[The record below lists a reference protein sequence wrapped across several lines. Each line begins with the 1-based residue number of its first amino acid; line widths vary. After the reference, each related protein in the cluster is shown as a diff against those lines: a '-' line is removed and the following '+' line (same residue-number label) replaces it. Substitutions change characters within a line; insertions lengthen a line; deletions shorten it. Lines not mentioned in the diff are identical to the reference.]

1 MNFKIIMK
9 YSPIENSLFIK
20 NRKKF
25 IDKMEDNSIAF
36 FNSND
41 NYPVSAD
48 TTLPFEQHRD
58 LFYLSGINQEETVL
72 LLFKKSNEEFK
83 EIIFLTEPNDLLTH
97 WEGARLD
104 RKKTLSIS
112 GIHNICWL
120 NELDKIIGALMK
132 EVQIL
137 YLNKNEH
144 YRAKI
149 ETQTREERF
158 NNWITKEYPSK
169 ETKGCNIILQRL
181 RSIKDPIEIQ
191 LIQKACDIT
200 ELGFRRILNFV
211 KPGVWEYEIEA
222 EFSHEFLRNK
232 SKKFAY
238 SPIIAS
244 GINSNI
250 LHYIKNNNQCR
261 EGDILL
267 LDVGAE
273 YANYSSDMTRT
284 IPVSGR
290 FTKRQ
295 KAIYNS
301 VLLVKNEATKL
312 LRPGLLWK
320 EHYAEVGKIMTS
332 ELLKLGLLSKNDIQN
347 QTKEN
352 PAFKKYFTHG
362 VSHHL
367 GLDTHDYGDLNRP
380 IEKNMVFTVEPG
392 IYVQEEN
399 FGIRLEDDVVVQEN
413 ADPINLMKNIPIE
426 IEEIEDLMNS

>member
-9 YSPIENSLFIK
+9 YSPIDNSLFIK

-83 EIIFLTEPNDLLTH
+83 EILFLTKPNDLLTH

-104 RKKTLSIS
+104 RKQTLSIS
-112 GIHNICWL
+112 GIHNIHWL
-120 NELDKIIGALMK
+120 NELDNIIGTLMN
-132 EVQIL
+132 EVKIL

-144 YRAKI
+144 YRAKV

-158 NNWITKEYPSK
+158 NNWITKKYPSK
-169 ETKGCNIILQRL
+169 KTKGCNIILQRL
-181 RSIKDPIEIQ
+181 RSIKDPIEIR

-238 SPIIAS
+238 TPIIAS

-261 EGDILL
+261 EGDVLL

-284 IPVSGR
+284 IPVSGK

-295 KAIYNS
+295 KDIFT
-301 VLLVKNEATKL
+301 LVFGT
-312 LRPGLLWK
+312 
-320 EHYAEVGKIMTS
+320 
-332 ELLKLGLLSKNDIQN
+332 
-347 QTKEN
+347 
-352 PAFKKYFTHG
+352 
-362 VSHHL
+362 
-367 GLDTHDYGDLNRP
+367 
-380 IEKNMVFTVEPG
+380 
-392 IYVQEEN
+392 EET
-399 FGIRLEDDVVVQEN
+399 L
-413 ADPINLMKNIPIE
+413 
-426 IEEIEDLMNS
+426 

>member
-1 MNFKIIMK
+1 MK

-244 GINSNI
+244 GVNSNI

>member
-1 MNFKIIMK
+1 MK
-9 YSPIENSLFIK
+9 YFPITNTLFVK
-20 NRKKF
+20 NRKHF
-25 IDKMEDNSIAF
+25 IENMLDNSVAF

-41 NYPVSAD
+41 SYPVSAD

-58 LFYLSGINQEETVL
+58 LFYLSGVNQEETIL
-72 LLFKKSNEEFK
+72 LIYKNNDSIYQ
-83 EIIFLTEPNDLLTH
+83 EILFLTKPNGLLTH
-97 WEGARLD
+97 WEGERLNEE
-104 RKKTLSIS
+104 KAYTIS
-112 GIHNICWL
+112 GIKIVYWL
-120 NELDKIIGALMK
+120 DQLDDVIKKIMQNVK
-132 EVQIL
+132 VL

-144 YRAKI
+144 YRAKV
-149 ETQTREERF
+149 ETETREKRF
-158 NNWITKEYPSK
+158 NDWIKKEYPSK
-169 ETKGCNIILQRL
+169 NVKGSNPILQKL
-181 RSIKDPIEIQ
+181 RSVKSSLEIE

-200 ELGFRRILNFV
+200 EKGFRRILNFV

-222 EFSHEFLRNK
+222 EFSHEFLRNR

-244 GINSNI
+244 GKNSTI
-250 LHYIKNNNQCR
+250 LHYIENNNQCL
-261 EGDILL
+261 EGDVLL

-290 FTKRQ
+290 FSERQ

-301 VLLVKNEATKL
+301 VLHVKNEATKL
-312 LRPGLLWK
+312 LKPGVMWK
-320 EHYAEVGKIMTS
+320 DHYHEVGKIMSS
-332 ELLKLGLLSKNDIQN
+332 ELLKLGLLTKSDIQN

-362 VSHHL
+362 VSHNL
-367 GLDTHDYGDLNRP
+367 GLDTHDYGDLSYP

-392 IYVQEEN
+392 IYLPKEN

-413 ADPINLMKNIPIE
+413 SEPINLMTNIPIE
-426 IEEIEDLMNS
+426 VEEIENLMNS

>member
-1 MNFKIIMK
+1 MK
-9 YSPIENSLFIK
+9 YFPITNTLFVK
-20 NRKKF
+20 NRKHF
-25 IDKMEDNSIAF
+25 IENMLDNSVAF

-41 NYPVSAD
+41 RYPVSAD

-58 LFYLSGINQEETVL
+58 LFYLSGVNQEETIL
-72 LLFKKSNEEFK
+72 LIYKNNDSIYK
-83 EIIFLTEPNDLLTH
+83 EILFLTKPNDLLTH
-97 WEGARLD
+97 WEGERLN
-104 RKKTLSIS
+104 KEKSYTIS
-112 GIHNICWL
+112 GIKTVYWLDQLDDVIKKIMQNI
-120 NELDKIIGALMK
+120 K
-132 EVQIL
+132 VL

-144 YRAKI
+144 YRAKV
-149 ETQTREERF
+149 ETETREKRF
-158 NNWITKEYPSK
+158 NDWIKKEYPSK
-169 ETKGCNIILQRL
+169 NVKGSNPILQKL
-181 RSIKDPIEIQ
+181 RSVKSSLEIE

-200 ELGFRRILNFV
+200 EKGFRRILNFV

-222 EFSHEFLRNK
+222 EFSHEFLRNR

-244 GINSNI
+244 GKNSTI
-250 LHYIKNNNQCR
+250 LHYIENNNQCL
-261 EGDILL
+261 EGDVLL

-290 FTKRQ
+290 FSERQ

-301 VLLVKNEATKL
+301 VLHVKNEATKL
-312 LRPGLLWK
+312 LKPGVMWK
-320 EHYAEVGKIMTS
+320 DHYHEVGKIMSS
-332 ELLKLGLLSKNDIQN
+332 ELLKLGLLTKSDIQN

-362 VSHHL
+362 VSHNL
-367 GLDTHDYGDLNRP
+367 GLDTHDYGDLSYP

-392 IYVQEEN
+392 IYLPKEN

-413 ADPINLMKNIPIE
+413 SEPINLMTNIPIE
-426 IEEIEDLMNS
+426 VEEIENLMNS

>member
-1 MNFKIIMK
+1 MK
-9 YSPIENSLFIK
+9 YSPIDNSLFIK

-169 ETKGCNIILQRL
+169 ETKGCNIILQGL
-181 RSIKDPIEIQ
+181 RSIKEPIEIQ

-200 ELGFRRILNFV
+200 ELGFKRILNFV

-261 EGDILL
+261 EGDVLL

-284 IPVSGR
+284 IPVSGK

-332 ELLKLGLLSKNDIQN
+332 ELLKLGLLSKNDVQN

-367 GLDTHDYGDLNRP
+367 GLDTHDYGDLSRP

-413 ADPINLMKNIPIE
+413 TDPINLMKNIPIE

>member
-1 MNFKIIMK
+1 MK

-25 IDKMEDNSIAF
+25 IDKMEDNSIVF

-72 LLFKKSNEEFK
+72 LLFKKSNQEFK

-112 GIHNICWL
+112 GIHNIHWL
-120 NELDKIIGALMK
+120 NELDNIIGTLMK
-132 EVQIL
+132 EVKIL
-137 YLNKNEH
+137 YLNNNEH
-144 YRAKI
+144 YRAKV

-250 LHYIKNNNQCR
+250 LHYIQNNNQCR
-261 EGDILL
+261 KGDVLL

-284 IPVSGR
+284 IPVSGK

-332 ELLKLGLLSKNDIQN
+332 ELLKLGLLSKNDVQN

-367 GLDTHDYGDLNRP
+367 GLDTHDYGDLSRP

-399 FGIRLEDDVVVQEN
+399 FGIRLEDDVVVQDN

>member
-1 MNFKIIMK
+1 MK
-9 YSPIENSLFIK
+9 YSPIDNSLFIK

-72 LLFKKSNEEFK
+72 LLFKKSNQEFK
-83 EIIFLTEPNDLLTH
+83 EILFLTKPNDLLTH

-112 GIHNICWL
+112 GIHNIHWL
-120 NELDKIIGALMK
+120 NELDNIISALMK
-132 EVQIL
+132 EVKIL

-144 YRAKI
+144 YRAKV

-169 ETKGCNIILQRL
+169 ETKGCNIILQVL
-181 RSIKDPIEIQ
+181 RSIKEPIEIQ

-261 EGDILL
+261 EGDVLL

-284 IPVSGR
+284 VPVSGK

-295 KAIYNS
+295 KAVYNS

-332 ELLKLGLLSKNDIQN
+332 ELLKLGLLSKNDVQN

-367 GLDTHDYGDLNRP
+367 GLDTHDYGDLSRP

>member
-58 LFYLSGINQEETVL
+58 LFYLSGINQEETIL

-261 EGDILL
+261 EGDVLL

-301 VLLVKNEATKL
+301 VLHVKNEATKL

-413 ADPINLMKNIPIE
+413 TDPINLMKNIPIE

>member
-1 MNFKIIMK
+1 MK

-261 EGDILL
+261 EGDVLL

-301 VLLVKNEATKL
+301 ILLVKNEATKL

-367 GLDTHDYGDLNRP
+367 GLDTHDYGDLSRP

>member
-1 MNFKIIMK
+1 MK

-181 RSIKDPIEIQ
+181 RSVKEPIEIQ

-367 GLDTHDYGDLNRP
+367 GLDTHDYGDLSRP

>member
-1 MNFKIIMK
+1 MK
-9 YSPIENSLFIK
+9 YFPITNTLFVK
-20 NRKKF
+20 NRKHF
-25 IDKMEDNSIAF
+25 IENMLDNSVAF

-41 NYPVSAD
+41 SYPVSAD

-58 LFYLSGINQEETVL
+58 LFYLSGVNQEETIL
-72 LLFKKSNEEFK
+72 LIYKNNDSIYQ
-83 EIIFLTEPNDLLTH
+83 EILFLTKPNDLLTH
-97 WEGARLD
+97 WEGERLNEE
-104 RKKTLSIS
+104 KAYTIS
-112 GIHNICWL
+112 GIKIVYWL
-120 NELDKIIGALMK
+120 DQLDDVIKKIMQNVK
-132 EVQIL
+132 VL

-144 YRAKI
+144 YRAKV
-149 ETQTREERF
+149 ETETREERF
-158 NNWITKEYPSK
+158 NDWIKKEYPSK
-169 ETKGCNIILQRL
+169 NVKGSNPILQKL
-181 RSIKDPIEIQ
+181 RSVKSSLEIE

-200 ELGFRRILNFV
+200 EKGFRRILNFV

-222 EFSHEFLRNK
+222 EFSHEFLRNR

-244 GINSNI
+244 GKNSTI
-250 LHYIKNNNQCR
+250 LHYIENNNQCL
-261 EGDILL
+261 EGDVLL

-290 FTKRQ
+290 FSERQ

-301 VLLVKNEATKL
+301 VLHVKNEATKL
-312 LRPGLLWK
+312 LKPGVMWK
-320 EHYAEVGKIMTS
+320 DHYHEVGKIMSS
-332 ELLKLGLLSKNDIQN
+332 ELLKLGLLTKSDIQN

-362 VSHHL
+362 VSHNL
-367 GLDTHDYGDLNRP
+367 GLDTHDYGDLSYP

-392 IYVQEEN
+392 IYLPKEN

-413 ADPINLMKNIPIE
+413 SEPINLMTNIPIE
-426 IEEIEDLMNS
+426 VEEIENLMNS

>member
-9 YSPIENSLFIK
+9 YSPIDNSLFIK

-72 LLFKKSNEEFK
+72 LLFKKSNQEFK
-83 EIIFLTEPNDLLTH
+83 EILFLTKPNDLLTH

-112 GIHNICWL
+112 GIHNIHWL
-120 NELDKIIGALMK
+120 NELDNIISALMK
-132 EVQIL
+132 EVKIL

-144 YRAKI
+144 YRAKV

-169 ETKGCNIILQRL
+169 ETKGCNIILQVL
-181 RSIKDPIEIQ
+181 RSIKEPIEIQ

-261 EGDILL
+261 EGDVLL

-284 IPVSGR
+284 IPVSGK

-332 ELLKLGLLSKNDIQN
+332 ELLKLGLLSKNDVQN

-367 GLDTHDYGDLNRP
+367 GLDTHDYGDLSRP

>member
-1 MNFKIIMK
+1 MK

-181 RSIKDPIEIQ
+181 RSVKEPIEIQ

-332 ELLKLGLLSKNDIQN
+332 ELLKLGLLSKNDVQN

-367 GLDTHDYGDLNRP
+367 GLDTHDYGDLSRP

>member
-1 MNFKIIMK
+1 MK
-9 YSPIENSLFIK
+9 YFPIDNSLFIK

-72 LLFKKSNEEFK
+72 LLFKKSNQEFK
-83 EIIFLTEPNDLLTH
+83 EILFLTKPNDLLTH

-112 GIHNICWL
+112 GIHNIHWL
-120 NELDKIIGALMK
+120 NELDNIISALMK
-132 EVQIL
+132 EVKIL

-144 YRAKI
+144 YRAKV

-169 ETKGCNIILQRL
+169 ETKGCNIILQVL
-181 RSIKDPIEIQ
+181 RSIKEPIEIQ

-261 EGDILL
+261 EGDVLL

-284 IPVSGR
+284 IPVSGK

-295 KAIYNS
+295 KAVYNS

-332 ELLKLGLLSKNDIQN
+332 ELLKLGLLSKNDVQN

-367 GLDTHDYGDLNRP
+367 GLDTHDYGDLSRP

>member
-1 MNFKIIMK
+1 MK
-9 YSPIENSLFIK
+9 YSPIDNSLFIK

-181 RSIKDPIEIQ
+181 RSVKEPIEIQ

-244 GINSNI
+244 GVNSNI

-261 EGDILL
+261 EGDVLL

-367 GLDTHDYGDLNRP
+367 GLDTHDYGDLSRP

>member
-1 MNFKIIMK
+1 MK
-9 YSPIENSLFIK
+9 YSPINNSLFIK
-20 NRKKF
+20 NRKNF
-25 IDKMEDNSIAF
+25 IAKMEDNSIAF

-58 LFYLSGINQEETVL
+58 LFYLSGINQEETIL
-72 LLFKKSNEEFK
+72 LLFKKSKKEFK
-83 EIIFLTEPNDLLTH
+83 EIIFLTKPNDLLTH
-97 WEGARLD
+97 WQGERLD
-104 RKKTLSIS
+104 KKKTLSIS
-112 GIHNICWL
+112 GINNIYWL
-120 NELDKIIGALMK
+120 NNLEDLVSDLMK
-132 EVQIL
+132 QVKVI

-144 YRAKI
+144 YRAKV

-158 NNWITKEYPSK
+158 NNWITKEYPNK

-181 RSIKDPIEIQ
+181 RSVKDPIEIQ
-191 LIQKACDIT
+191 LIQKACNIT
-200 ELGFRRILNFV
+200 ELGFRRILGFV

-222 EFSHEFLRNK
+222 EFSHEFLKNK

-261 EGDILL
+261 EGDVLL

-284 IPVSGR
+284 IPVSGK

-295 KAIYNS
+295 KAVYNS

-332 ELLKLGLLSKNDIQN
+332 ELLKLGLLSKNDVQN

-367 GLDTHDYGDLNRP
+367 GLDTHDYGDLSRP

>member
-1 MNFKIIMK
+1 MK

-83 EIIFLTEPNDLLTH
+83 EILFLTKPNDLLTH

-261 EGDILL
+261 EGDVLL

-367 GLDTHDYGDLNRP
+367 GLDTHDYGDLSRP

>member
-1 MNFKIIMK
+1 MK

-413 ADPINLMKNIPIE
+413 TDPINLMKNIPIE

>member
-9 YSPIENSLFIK
+9 YSPIDNSLFIK

-72 LLFKKSNEEFK
+72 LLFKKSNQEFK
-83 EIIFLTEPNDLLTH
+83 EILFLTKPNDLLTH

-112 GIHNICWL
+112 GIHNIHWL
-120 NELDKIIGALMK
+120 NELDNIISALMK
-132 EVQIL
+132 EVKIL

-144 YRAKI
+144 YRAKV

-169 ETKGCNIILQRL
+169 ETKGCNIILQVL
-181 RSIKDPIEIQ
+181 RSIKEPIEIQ

-261 EGDILL
+261 EGDVLL

-284 IPVSGR
+284 VPVSGK

-367 GLDTHDYGDLNRP
+367 GLDTHDYGDLSRP

>member
-1 MNFKIIMK
+1 MK
-9 YSPIENSLFIK
+9 YFPITNTLFVK
-20 NRKKF
+20 NRKHF
-25 IDKMEDNSIAF
+25 IENMLDNSVAF

-41 NYPVSAD
+41 SYPVSAD

-58 LFYLSGINQEETVL
+58 LFYLCGVNQEETIL
-72 LLFKKSNEEFK
+72 LIYKNNNSIYQ
-83 EIIFLTEPNDLLTH
+83 EILFLTKPNDLLTH
-97 WEGARLD
+97 WEGEKLNEE
-104 RKKTLSIS
+104 KTYTIS
-112 GIHNICWL
+112 GIKTVYWL
-120 NELDKIIGALMK
+120 DQLDDVIKKIMQNVK
-132 EVQIL
+132 VL

-144 YRAKI
+144 YRAKV
-149 ETQTREERF
+149 ETETREKRF
-158 NNWITKEYPSK
+158 NDWIKKEYPSK
-169 ETKGCNIILQRL
+169 NVKGSNPILQKL
-181 RSIKDPIEIQ
+181 RSVKSSLEIE

-200 ELGFRRILNFV
+200 EKGFRRILNFV

-222 EFSHEFLRNK
+222 EFSHEFLRNR

-244 GINSNI
+244 GKNSTI
-250 LHYIKNNNQCR
+250 LHYIENNNQCL
-261 EGDILL
+261 EGDVLL

-290 FTKRQ
+290 FSERQ

-301 VLLVKNEATKL
+301 VLHVKNEATKL
-312 LRPGLLWK
+312 LKPGVMWK
-320 EHYAEVGKIMTS
+320 DHYHEVGKIMSS
-332 ELLKLGLLSKNDIQN
+332 ELLKLGLLTKSDIQN

-362 VSHHL
+362 VSHNL
-367 GLDTHDYGDLNRP
+367 GLDTHDYGDLSYP

-392 IYVQEEN
+392 IYLPKEN

-413 ADPINLMKNIPIE
+413 SEPINLMTNIPIE
-426 IEEIEDLMNS
+426 VEEIENLMNS

>member
-1 MNFKIIMK
+1 MK

-58 LFYLSGINQEETVL
+58 LFYLSGINQEETIL

-232 SKKFAY
+232 SKKIAY

-367 GLDTHDYGDLNRP
+367 GLDTHDYGDLSRP

>member
-9 YSPIENSLFIK
+9 YSPIDNSLFIK

-72 LLFKKSNEEFK
+72 LLFKKSNQEFK
-83 EIIFLTEPNDLLTH
+83 EILFLTKPNDLLTH

-112 GIHNICWL
+112 GIHNIHWL
-120 NELDKIIGALMK
+120 NELDNIISALMK
-132 EVQIL
+132 EVKIL

-144 YRAKI
+144 YRAKV

-169 ETKGCNIILQRL
+169 ETKGCNIILQVL
-181 RSIKDPIEIQ
+181 RSIKEPIEIQ

-211 KPGVWEYEIEA
+211 KPGVWEFEIEA

-261 EGDILL
+261 EGDVLL

-284 IPVSGR
+284 VPVSGK

-332 ELLKLGLLSKNDIQN
+332 ELLKLGLLSKNDVQN

-367 GLDTHDYGDLNRP
+367 GLDTHDYGDLSRP

-413 ADPINLMKNIPIE
+413 TDPINLMKNIPIE

>member
-1 MNFKIIMK
+1 MK
-9 YSPIENSLFIK
+9 YSPINNSLFIK
-20 NRKKF
+20 NRKNF
-25 IDKMEDNSIAF
+25 IAKMEDNSIAF

-58 LFYLSGINQEETVL
+58 LFYLSGINQEETIL
-72 LLFKKSNEEFK
+72 LLFKKSKKEFK
-83 EIIFLTEPNDLLTH
+83 EIIFLTKPNDLLTH
-97 WEGARLD
+97 WQGERLD
-104 RKKTLSIS
+104 KKKTLSIS
-112 GIHNICWL
+112 GINNIYWL
-120 NELDKIIGALMK
+120 NNLEDLVSDLMK
-132 EVQIL
+132 QVKVI

-144 YRAKI
+144 YRAKV

-158 NNWITKEYPSK
+158 NNWITKEYPNK

-181 RSIKDPIEIQ
+181 RSVKDPIEIQ
-191 LIQKACDIT
+191 LIQKACNIT
-200 ELGFRRILNFV
+200 ELGFRRILGFV

-222 EFSHEFLRNK
+222 EFSHEFLKNK

-261 EGDILL
+261 EGDVLL

-284 IPVSGR
+284 IPVSGK

-295 KAIYNS
+295 KAVYNS

-332 ELLKLGLLSKNDIQN
+332 ELLKLGLLSKNDVQN
-347 QTKEN
+347 QTNEN

-367 GLDTHDYGDLNRP
+367 GLDTHDYGDLSRP

>member
-1 MNFKIIMK
+1 MK
-9 YSPIENSLFIK
+9 YSPINNSLFIK
-20 NRKKF
+20 NRKNF
-25 IDKMEDNSIAF
+25 IAKMEDNSIAF

-58 LFYLSGINQEETVL
+58 LFYLSGINQEETIL
-72 LLFKKSNEEFK
+72 LLFKKSKKEFK
-83 EIIFLTEPNDLLTH
+83 EIIFLTKPNDLLTH
-97 WEGARLD
+97 WQGERLD
-104 RKKTLSIS
+104 KKKTLSIS
-112 GIHNICWL
+112 GINNIYWL
-120 NELDKIIGALMK
+120 NNLEDLVSDLMK
-132 EVQIL
+132 QVKVI

-144 YRAKI
+144 YRAKV

-158 NNWITKEYPSK
+158 NNWITKEYPNK

-181 RSIKDPIEIQ
+181 RSVKDPIEIQ
-191 LIQKACDIT
+191 LIQKACNIT
-200 ELGFRRILNFV
+200 ELGFRRILGFV

-261 EGDILL
+261 EGDVLL

-284 IPVSGR
+284 IPVSGK

-295 KAIYNS
+295 KAVYNS

-332 ELLKLGLLSKNDIQN
+332 ELLKLGLLSKNDVQN

-367 GLDTHDYGDLNRP
+367 GLDTHDYGDLSRP

>member
-9 YSPIENSLFIK
+9 YSPIDNSLFIK

-72 LLFKKSNEEFK
+72 LLFKKSNQEFK
-83 EIIFLTEPNDLLTH
+83 EILFLTKPNDLLTH

-112 GIHNICWL
+112 GIHNIHWL
-120 NELDKIIGALMK
+120 NELDNIISALMK
-132 EVQIL
+132 EVKIL

-144 YRAKI
+144 YRAKV

-169 ETKGCNIILQRL
+169 ETKGCNIILQVL
-181 RSIKDPIEIQ
+181 RSIKEPIEIQ

-211 KPGVWEYEIEA
+211 KPGGWEYEIEA

-261 EGDILL
+261 EGDVLL

-284 IPVSGR
+284 IPVSGK

-295 KAIYNS
+295 KAVYNS

-332 ELLKLGLLSKNDIQN
+332 ELLKLGLLSKNDVQN
-347 QTKEN
+347 QTNEN

-367 GLDTHDYGDLNRP
+367 GLDTHDYGDLSRP

>member
-1 MNFKIIMK
+1 MK
-9 YSPIENSLFIK
+9 YSPIDNSLFIK

-72 LLFKKSNEEFK
+72 LLFKKSNQEFK
-83 EIIFLTEPNDLLTH
+83 EILFLTKPNDLLTH

-112 GIHNICWL
+112 GIHNIHWL
-120 NELDKIIGALMK
+120 NELDNIISALMK
-132 EVQIL
+132 EVKIL

-144 YRAKI
+144 YRAKV

-169 ETKGCNIILQRL
+169 ETKGCNIILQVL
-181 RSIKDPIEIQ
+181 RSIKEPIEIQ

-261 EGDILL
+261 EGDVLL

-284 IPVSGR
+284 VPVSGK

-332 ELLKLGLLSKNDIQN
+332 ELLKLGLLSKNDVQN

-367 GLDTHDYGDLNRP
+367 GLDTHDYGDLSRP

>member
-1 MNFKIIMK
+1 MK

-181 RSIKDPIEIQ
+181 RSVKEPIEIQ

-261 EGDILL
+261 EGDVLL

-367 GLDTHDYGDLNRP
+367 GLDTHDYGDLSRP

-413 ADPINLMKNIPIE
+413 TDPINLMKNIPIE

>member
-1 MNFKIIMK
+1 MK
-9 YSPIENSLFIK
+9 YSPINNSLFIK
-20 NRKKF
+20 NRKNF
-25 IDKMEDNSIAF
+25 IAKMEDNSIAF

-58 LFYLSGINQEETVL
+58 LFYLSGINQEETIL
-72 LLFKKSNEEFK
+72 LLFKKSKKEFK
-83 EIIFLTEPNDLLTH
+83 EIIFLTKPNDLLTH
-97 WEGARLD
+97 WQGERLD
-104 RKKTLSIS
+104 KKKTLSIS
-112 GIHNICWL
+112 GINNIYWL
-120 NELDKIIGALMK
+120 NNLEDLVSDLMK
-132 EVQIL
+132 QVKVI

-144 YRAKI
+144 YRAKV

-158 NNWITKEYPSK
+158 NNWITKEYPNK

-181 RSIKDPIEIQ
+181 RSVKDPIEIQ
-191 LIQKACDIT
+191 LIQKACNIT
-200 ELGFRRILNFV
+200 ELGFRRILGFV

-261 EGDILL
+261 EGDVLL

-284 IPVSGR
+284 VPVSGK

-332 ELLKLGLLSKNDIQN
+332 ELLKLGLLSKNDVQN

-367 GLDTHDYGDLNRP
+367 GLDTHDYGDLSRP

>member
-181 RSIKDPIEIQ
+181 RSVKEPIEIQ

-367 GLDTHDYGDLNRP
+367 GLDTHDYGDLSRP

-413 ADPINLMKNIPIE
+413 TDPINLMKNIPIE

>member
-1 MNFKIIMK
+1 MK
-9 YSPIENSLFIK
+9 YSPINNSLFIK
-20 NRKKF
+20 NRKNF
-25 IDKMEDNSIAF
+25 IAKMEDNSIAF

-58 LFYLSGINQEETVL
+58 LFYLSGINQEETIL
-72 LLFKKSNEEFK
+72 LLFKKSKKEFK
-83 EIIFLTEPNDLLTH
+83 EIIFLTKPNDLLTH
-97 WEGARLD
+97 WQGERLD
-104 RKKTLSIS
+104 KKKTLSIS
-112 GIHNICWL
+112 GINNIYWL
-120 NELDKIIGALMK
+120 NNLEDLVSDLMK
-132 EVQIL
+132 QVKVI

-144 YRAKI
+144 YRAKV

-158 NNWITKEYPSK
+158 NNWITKEYPNK

-181 RSIKDPIEIQ
+181 RSVKDPIEIQ
-191 LIQKACDIT
+191 LIQKACNIT
-200 ELGFRRILNFV
+200 ELGFRRILGFV

-244 GINSNI
+244 GVNSNI
-250 LHYIKNNNQCR
+250 LHYINNNNQCK
-261 EGDILL
+261 EGDVLL

-284 IPVSGR
+284 IPVSGK

-295 KAIYNS
+295 KAVYNS

-332 ELLKLGLLSKNDIQN
+332 ELLKLGLLSKNDVQN

-367 GLDTHDYGDLNRP
+367 GLDTHDYGDLSRP

>member
-1 MNFKIIMK
+1 MK
-9 YSPIENSLFIK
+9 YSPIDNSLFIK

-72 LLFKKSNEEFK
+72 LLFKKSNEKFK

-112 GIHNICWL
+112 GIQNICWL
-120 NELDKIIGALMK
+120 NELNNIIGALMK

-169 ETKGCNIILQRL
+169 ETKGCNIILQGL
-181 RSIKDPIEIQ
+181 RSIKEPIEIQ

-261 EGDILL
+261 EGDVLL

-284 IPVSGR
+284 IPVSGK

-332 ELLKLGLLSKNDIQN
+332 ELLKLGLLSKNDVQN
-347 QTKEN
+347 QTKKN

-367 GLDTHDYGDLNRP
+367 GLDTHDYGDLSRP

-413 ADPINLMKNIPIE
+413 TDPINLMKNIPIE

>member
-1 MNFKIIMK
+1 MK

-181 RSIKDPIEIQ
+181 RSIKEPIEIQ

-367 GLDTHDYGDLNRP
+367 GLDTHDYGDLSRP

-413 ADPINLMKNIPIE
+413 TDPINLMKNIPIE

>member
-1 MNFKIIMK
+1 MK

-244 GINSNI
+244 GVNSNI

-367 GLDTHDYGDLNRP
+367 GLDTHDYGDLSRP

>member
-1 MNFKIIMK
+1 MK

-244 GINSNI
+244 GVNSNI

-261 EGDILL
+261 EGDVLL

-367 GLDTHDYGDLNRP
+367 GLDTHDYGDLSRP

>member
-1 MNFKIIMK
+1 MK

-58 LFYLSGINQEETVL
+58 LFYLSGINQEETIL

-112 GIHNICWL
+112 GIHNIHWL
-120 NELDKIIGALMK
+120 NELHNIIGALMK
-132 EVQIL
+132 EVKIL

-144 YRAKI
+144 YRAKV

-367 GLDTHDYGDLNRP
+367 GLDTHDYGDLSRP